1 MSLDKAWEDVKL
13 FHETFRSPVGE
24 SPRMLKGERAM
35 ARADWM
41 HEEIDEFLEAGDKYE
56 QADAMIDLIY
66 FALGTM
72 VEMGIPPQE
81 LFDVVQKANM
91 SKLWPD
97 GRPHFREDG
106 KVVKPEGWQHPETMI
121 KELIDSMQ

>member
-1 MSLDKAWEDVKL
+1 MGLNKAWEDVKV
-13 FHETFRSPVGE
+13 FHETFNAPVGDN
-24 SPRMLKGERAM
+24 PHMLERERSL

-41 HEEIDEFLEAGDKYE
+41 REEVDEFLEAENVYG

-81 LFDVVQKANM
+81 LFEIVQAANM
-91 SKLWPD
+91 EKLWPD
-97 GRPHFREDG
+97 GKPHFREDG
-106 KVVKPEGWQHPETMI
+106 KVIKPEGWQPPEP
-121 KELIDSMQ
+121 KLKKLIDSMV